1 MNEGEWLIAF
11 LVAQRFAEL
20 SLSRVRR
27 ERGELKSHRL
37 ESSCSHGEI
46 ADCHSDV
53 IDVVDLIR
61 LDSAHYMP
69 GT

>member
-1 MNEGEWLIAF
+1 MRELIAF

-37 ESSCSHGEI
+37 ESSCSHCEI
-46 ADCHSDV
+46 ADRHSDV
-53 IDVVDLIR
+53 IDVVDLIH

-69 GT
+69 GA